1 MGFILFMFVVVVG
14 VLLLVGGLQRLG
26 GPRGSG
32 DVDRVSSPN
41 VDRLETAISMLEAR
55 VDDLQEQQR
64 FLERLLTQRPA
75 PPSLPGPAESPGPTE
90 RDAPTGSI
98 LLDPELREGEGEGE
112 SER

>member
-1 MGFILFMFVVVVG
+1 MGFILFMFTVLVG
-14 VLLLVGGLQRLG
+14 ALLLVGGLQWLG
-26 GPRGSG
+26 GRRGSG
-32 DVDRVSSPN
+32 DDDRVSSPN

-64 FLERLLTQRPA
+64 FLERLLAQRPA
-75 PPSLPGPAESPGPTE
+75 PPALPGTAELPGPAG

-98 LLDPELREGEGEGE
+98 LLDPELREGEEEE